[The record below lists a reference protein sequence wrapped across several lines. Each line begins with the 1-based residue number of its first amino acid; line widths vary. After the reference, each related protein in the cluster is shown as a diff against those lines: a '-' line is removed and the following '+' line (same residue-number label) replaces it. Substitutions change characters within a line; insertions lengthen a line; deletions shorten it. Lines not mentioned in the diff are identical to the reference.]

1 MINSLYQSIRESL
14 QSKKSVWL
22 VTGAAGFIGSH
33 LVEELLTLNQEVIGI
48 DNFLTGKKINLDL
61 IKIAQPKNFKNNFS
75 FYEIDITNADQL
87 NELPKIDYVL
97 HQAALGSVPRSIEN
111 PIDTNHNNVTGF
123 LNMLVFAKNQG
134 IEKFI
139 YASSSSV
146 YGDHPELPK
155 IEEQTG
161 NLLSPYALSKKV
173 DELYAE
179 IFSRIY
185 KIKTVGLRYFNVFGP
200 RQDPNGQYAA
210 VIPKW
215 INATIQNKP
224 ITINGDGST
233 SRDFC
238 YVKNVVQANIL
249 AALGDMPDK
258 NAGIYNISCGGST
271 TLNELAR
278 FIQDEIALYFENLK
292 PEIIYQDFR
301 EGDIKHS
308 IADISMASTFLG
320 YDPEYDFESGM
331 KETINSLCK
340 T

>member
-123 LNMLVFAKNQG
+123 LNMLVFAKNQN

-173 DELYAE
+173 NEQYAAV
-179 IFSRIY
+179 FSRVY

-238 YVKNVVQANIL
+238 YIKNVIQANIL

-258 NAGIYNISCGGST
+258 NAGIYNISCGGQT
-271 TLNELAR
+271 TLNELAK
-278 FIQDEIALYFENLK
+278 FIQDEVALYVKNLK
-292 PEIIYQDFR
+292 SEILYQDFR
-301 EGDIKHS
+301 KGDIKHS
-308 IADISMASTFLG
+308 IADISMASKFLG

-331 KETINSLCK
+331 KETIHSLCK

>member
-33 LVEELLTLNQEVIGI
+33 LVEELLALNQEVIGI

-123 LNMLVFAKNQG
+123 LNMLVFAKNQN

-155 IEEQTG
+155 IEDQTG

-173 DELYAE
+173 NEQYAAV
-179 IFSRIY
+179 FSRVY

-215 INATIQNKP
+215 INATLQNKP
-224 ITINGDGST
+224 IIINGDGST

-238 YVKNVVQANIL
+238 YIKNVIQANIL

-258 NAGIYNISCGGST
+258 NAGIYNISCGGQT
-271 TLNELAR
+271 TLNELAK
-278 FIQDEIALYFENLK
+278 FIQDEVALYVKNLK
-292 PEIIYQDFR
+292 SEILYQDFR
-301 EGDIKHS
+301 KGDIKHS
-308 IADISMASTFLG
+308 IADISMASKFLG

-331 KETINSLCK
+331 KETIHSLRK

>member
-22 VTGAAGFIGSH
+22 VTGAAGFIGSN

-123 LNMLVFAKNQG
+123 LNMLVFAKNQN

-173 DELYAE
+173 NEQYAE
-179 IFSRIY
+179 VFSRVY

-238 YVKNVVQANIL
+238 YIKNVIQANIL

-258 NAGIYNISCGGST
+258 NAGIYNISCGGQT
-271 TLNELAR
+271 TLNELAK
-278 FIQDEIALYFENLK
+278 FIQDEVALYVKNLK
-292 PEIIYQDFR
+292 SEILYQDFR
-301 EGDIKHS
+301 KGDIKHS
-308 IADISMASTFLG
+308 IADISMASKFLG

-331 KETINSLCK
+331 KETIHSLCK

>member
-1 MINSLYQSIRESL
+1 MINSLYQSRRVSL
-14 QSKKSVWL
+14 RSKKSVWL

-33 LVEELLTLNQEVIGI
+33 LVEELLALNQEVIGI
-48 DNFLTGKKINLDL
+48 DNFLTGKKTNLDH
-61 IKIAQPKNFKNNFS
+61 IRIAQPQNYKNNFS

-123 LNMLVFAKNQG
+123 LNVLVFAKNQG
-134 IEKFI
+134 VERFI

-146 YGDHPELPK
+146 YGDHPALPK

-161 NLLSPYALSKKV
+161 KILSPYALSKKV

-179 IFSRIY
+179 IFSRVY
-185 KIKTVGLRYFNVFGP
+185 KIQTVGLRYFNVFGP
-200 RQDPNGQYAA
+200 RQDPQGQYAA

-215 INATIQNKP
+215 INATIEKKP
-224 ITINGDGST
+224 IIINGDGKT

-249 AALGDMPDK
+249 AALEDDIK
-258 NAGIYNISCGGST
+258 AKDSIYNISCGGQT
-271 TLNELAR
+271 TLKELATS
-278 FIQDEIALYFENLK
+278 IHTEISRYKNNLN
-292 PEIIYQDFR
+292 PEILYEDFR
-301 EGDIKHS
+301 DGDIRHS
-308 IADISMASTFLG
+308 IADISKATKSIG
-320 YDPEYDFESGM
+320 YKPEYDFASGI
-331 KETINSLCK
+331 KETINFLCK

>member
-61 IKIAQPKNFKNNFS
+61 IKIAQPKNFKNHFS

-123 LNMLVFAKNQG
+123 LNMLVFAKNQN

-173 DELYAE
+173 NEQYAE
-179 IFSRIY
+179 VFSRVY

-238 YVKNVVQANIL
+238 YIKNVIQANIL

-258 NAGIYNISCGGST
+258 NAGIYNISCGGQT
-271 TLNELAR
+271 TLNELAK
-278 FIQDEIALYFENLK
+278 FIQDEVALYVKNLK
-292 PEIIYQDFR
+292 SEILYQDFR
-301 EGDIKHS
+301 KGDIKHS
-308 IADISMASTFLG
+308 IADISMASKFLG

-331 KETINSLCK
+331 KETIHSLCE

>member
-1 MINSLYQSIRESL
+1 MINPLYQSRRESL
-14 QSKKSVWL
+14 RSKKYVWL

-33 LVEELLTLNQEVIGI
+33 LVEELLALNQEVIGI
-48 DNFLTGKKINLDL
+48 DNFLTGKKTNLNL
-61 IKIAQPKNFKNNFS
+61 IKLSQPKNFKNNFS

-111 PIDTNHNNVTGF
+111 PIDTNHHNVTGF

-134 IEKFI
+134 IERFI

-146 YGDHPELPK
+146 YGDHPALPK

-173 DELYAE
+173 NEQYAE
-179 IFSRIY
+179 VFSRVY
-185 KIKTVGLRYFNVFGP
+185 KMKTIGLRYFNVFGP

-215 INATIQNKP
+215 ISETMQNKS

-238 YVKNVVQANIL
+238 YIKNVVQANIL
-249 AALGDMPDK
+249 AALGDIPDK
-258 NAGIYNISCGGST
+258 NAGIYNISCGGQT

-278 FIQDEIALYFENLK
+278 FIQDEVALYVENLK

-301 EGDIKHS
+301 KGDIKHS
-308 IADISMASTFLG
+308 IADISMASKFLV
-320 YDPEYDFESGM
+320 YDPEYDFASGM

>member
-1 MINSLYQSIRESL
+1 VINPLYHSKREL
-14 QSKKSVWL
+14 LRSKKHVWL

-33 LVEELLTLNQEVIGI
+33 LVEELLALNQEVIGV
-48 DNFLTGKKINLDL
+48 DNFLTGKKTNLNL
-61 IKIAQPKNFKNNFS
+61 IKISQPKNFKNNFS

-111 PIDTNHNNVTGF
+111 PIDTNHHNVTGF

-134 IEKFI
+134 IERFI

-146 YGDHPELPK
+146 YGDHPALPK

-161 NLLSPYALSKKV
+161 KVLSPYALSKKV

-179 IFSRIY
+179 VFSGVY

-200 RQDPNGQYAA
+200 RQDPKGQYAA

-215 INATIQNKP
+215 INATIEKKP
-224 ITINGDGST
+224 IIINGDGKT

-249 AALGDMPDK
+249 AALEDNIKAKDS
-258 NAGIYNISCGGST
+258 IYNISCGGQI
-271 TLNELAR
+271 TLKELATSIHR
-278 FIQDEIALYFENLK
+278 EIGRYKNNLNL
-292 PEIIYQDFR
+292 EIVYEDFR
-301 EGDIKHS
+301 VGDIRHS
-308 IADISMASTFLG
+308 IADISKAIKSIG
-320 YDPEYDFESGM
+320 YKPEYDFTSGI
-331 KETINSLCK
+331 KETINLLCK

>member
-123 LNMLVFAKNQG
+123 LNMLVFAKNQN

-173 DELYAE
+173 NEQYAE
-179 IFSRIY
+179 VFSRVY

-215 INATIQNKP
+215 INATLQNKP
-224 ITINGDGST
+224 IIINGDGST

-238 YVKNVVQANIL
+238 YIKNVIQANIL

-258 NAGIYNISCGGST
+258 NAGIYNISCGGQT
-271 TLNELAR
+271 TLNELAK
-278 FIQDEIALYFENLK
+278 FIQDEVALYVKNLK
-292 PEIIYQDFR
+292 SEILYQDFR
-301 EGDIKHS
+301 KGDIKHS
-308 IADISMASTFLG
+308 IADISMASKFLG

-331 KETINSLCK
+331 KETIHSLCE

>member
-33 LVEELLTLNQEVIGI
+33 LVEELLALNQEVIGI

-123 LNMLVFAKNQG
+123 LNMLVFAKNQN

-173 DELYAE
+173 NEQYAE
-179 IFSRIY
+179 VFSRVY

-238 YVKNVVQANIL
+238 YIKNVVQANIL

-258 NAGIYNISCGGST
+258 NAGIYNISCGGQT

-278 FIQDEIALYFENLK
+278 FIQDEVALYVKNLK
-292 PEIIYQDFR
+292 PEILYQDFR
-301 EGDIKHS
+301 KGDIKHS
-308 IADISMASTFLG
+308 IADISMASKFLG

-331 KETINSLCK
+331 KETIHSLCK

>member
-123 LNMLVFAKNQG
+123 LNMLVFAKNQN

-173 DELYAE
+173 NEQYAE
-179 IFSRIY
+179 VFSRVY

-238 YVKNVVQANIL
+238 YIKNVIQANIL

-258 NAGIYNISCGGST
+258 NAGIYNISCGGQT
-271 TLNELAR
+271 TLNELAK
-278 FIQDEIALYFENLK
+278 FIQQRL
-292 PEIIYQDFR
+292 
-301 EGDIKHS
+301 
-308 IADISMASTFLG
+308 T
-320 YDPEYDFESGM
+320 
-331 KETINSLCK
+331 LCS
-340 T
+340 

>member
-1 MINSLYQSIRESL
+1 MINYHYQSRKESL
-14 QSKKSVWL
+14 ESKKSVWL

-33 LVEELLTLNQEVIGI
+33 LVEELLALNQEVIGI
-48 DNFLTGKKINLDL
+48 DNFLTGKKTNLDL
-61 IKIAQPKNFKNNFS
+61 IQRAQPKNFKNNFS
-75 FYEIDITNADQL
+75 FHEIDITNADQL

-111 PIDTNHNNVTGF
+111 PIDTNHHNVSGF

-146 YGDHPELPK
+146 YGDHPALPK
-155 IEEQTG
+155 TEKETG

-215 INATIQNKP
+215 INATLLNKA
-224 ITINGDGST
+224 IKINGDGST

>member
-33 LVEELLTLNQEVIGI
+33 LVEELLALNQEVIGI

-123 LNMLVFAKNQG
+123 LNMLVFAKNQN

-173 DELYAE
+173 NEQYAAV
-179 IFSRIY
+179 FSRVY

-215 INATIQNKP
+215 INATLQNKP
-224 ITINGDGST
+224 IIINGDGST

-238 YVKNVVQANIL
+238 YIKNVIQANIL

-258 NAGIYNISCGGST
+258 NAGIYNISCGGQT
-271 TLNELAR
+271 TLNELAK
-278 FIQDEIALYFENLK
+278 FIQDEVALYVKNLNS
-292 PEIIYQDFR
+292 EILYQDFR
-301 EGDIKHS
+301 KGDIKHS
-308 IADISMASTFLG
+308 IADISMASKFLG

-331 KETINSLCK
+331 KETIHSLCK

>member
-33 LVEELLTLNQEVIGI
+33 LVEELLALNQEVIGI

-123 LNMLVFAKNQG
+123 LNMLVFAKNQN

-173 DELYAE
+173 NEQYAE
-179 IFSRIY
+179 VFSRVY

-238 YVKNVVQANIL
+238 YIKNVIQANIL

-258 NAGIYNISCGGST
+258 NAGIYNISCGGQT
-271 TLNELAR
+271 TLNELAK
-278 FIQDEIALYFENLK
+278 FIQDEVALYVKNLK
-292 PEIIYQDFR
+292 SEILYQDFR
-301 EGDIKHS
+301 KGDIKHS
-308 IADISMASTFLG
+308 IADISMASKFLG

-331 KETINSLCK
+331 KETIHSLCE